1 MRRPSPLDIAGDGAV
16 DHAPIERVSSPHTN
30 GKRWYA
36 VCMPNAIAYY
46 RVSTKQQQRSGLGI
60 EAQRAAVT
68 RFAEPEGFKIIAEY
82 VEAETGKGADALD
95 RRPQLAAAL
104 AEARRTKCSVLV
116 SKLDRLSRDVAFVS
130 GLMAQRVPFIVAE
143 LGRDADPFM
152 LHLYAALAEKERRLI
167 SERTKAALAAKKAS
181 GAKLGNP
188 RNIALAGS
196 AGRTAQSA
204 AADEFTAGLLPIV
217 NAIRATG
224 ATSLEAISRAL
235 NDRGVR
241 PARGATWYASS
252 VANLLARSQNLA
264 DLR

>member
-1 MRRPSPLDIAGDGAV
+1 
-16 DHAPIERVSSPHTN
+16 
-30 GKRWYA
+30 
-36 VCMPNAIAYY
+36 
-46 RVSTKQQQRSGLGI
+46 
-60 EAQRAAVT
+60 
-68 RFAEPEGFKIIAEY
+68 
-82 VEAETGKGADALD
+82 
-95 RRPQLAAAL
+95 
-104 AEARRTKCSVLV
+104 V

-130 GLMAQRVPFIVAE
+130 GLMAQRIPFIVAE

-188 RNIALAGS
+188 RNIAVAGCV
-196 AGRTAQSA
+196 GRQIQIA
-204 AADEFTAGLLPIV
+204 AADEFAAGLLPIV

-235 NDRGVR
+235 NDRR
-241 PARGATWYASS
+241 IRSARGATWHVSS
-252 VANLLARSQNLA
+252 VANLLARSQNLS